1 MNFILKLYQYLF
13 FVLIPPFVASFSVHS
28 SSSQLYTTSATRS
41 TRTTRKSSSHHDRI
55 SSGSLFNTNAIE
67 TNPTDGNHDNNNN
80 KLNNNATRNNILDQ
94 KNKRLN
100 LIFPG
105 GGIFFYW
112 QAGVITYLREK
123 EYPLVDNPTIQ
134 FTGASAGALC
144 ATLTANRVDFEVAT
158 SLALEKCREAHVWD
172 RPLGLYGI
180 WGGIIDEWLHEL
192 LLDNSDES
200 VLANVND
207 KISILVT
214 EVPSFKKKK
223 VSQFESRMDLIKAN
237 MASVHI
243 PLFLDGKFTRN
254 FRDVPHIDGSFLTDL
269 GDYHKNDYSLVLD
282 WKEDPFLS
290 DRTLGDA
297 VKALNE
303 QGIWDLLE
311 KGRKHAQ
318 VMESNGKFE
327 MFFKMM

>member
-1 MNFILKLYQYLF
+1 MKFFILTLFQYLF
-13 FVLIPPFVASFSVHS
+13 ILIPPFVASFSVHS
-28 SSSQLYTTSATRS
+28 SSSQLYTTAAS
-41 TRTTRKSSSHHDRI
+41 TRTTRKSSSH
-55 SSGSLFNTNAIE
+55 SYAIE
-67 TNPTDGNHDNNNN
+67 TNPTDANHDNNKN
-80 KLNNNATRNNILDQ
+80 KLNNNATSNNILQTQPLDQ

-123 EYPLVDNPTIQ
+123 KYPLVDNPTIQ
-134 FTGASAGALC
+134 FTGSSAGALC

-254 FRDVPHIDGSFLTDL
+254 FRDVPHIDGSFLTHL

-327 MFFKMM
+327 MFSK